1 MARDDL
7 PAVLPYDQAGIVH
20 ALVQAEVTGVLLG
33 GAAVRAHASQANL
46 EVPPVTRSAA
56 LNGEYIA
63 IDPDPENIAKLVAAI
78 HELSDVRPMTSLVQQ
93 QLAMLKDGY
102 YEGVTIRHPEGF
114 PPITFIFQPP
124 ESPRSWSYSELAEG
138 STAIRVGDVFF
149 GDPPLEGSLDFPVA
163 SLDVVI
169 ATNSDPDTVRDA
181 QAVRWAMAAQ
191 QAPGESG
198 QRGRTGPPTPPGGLV
213 RGAGGSQ
220 TRKRRPR
227 KPGGT

>member
-1 MARDDL
+1 MARDDP

-63 IDPDPENIAKLVAAI
+63 IDPDPENIANLGTAGRRR
-78 HELSDVRPMTSLVQQ
+78 LSDVRPMTSLVQQ

-102 YEGVTIRHPEGF
+102 YEDVTIRHPEGVTIRHPEGF

-149 GDPPLEGSLDFPVA
+149 GDPPLK
-163 SLDVVI
+163 
-169 ATNSDPDTVRDA
+169 
-181 QAVRWAMAAQ
+181 
-191 QAPGESG
+191 
-198 QRGRTGPPTPPGGLV
+198 
-213 RGAGGSQ
+213 GALISPSRAW
-220 TRKRRPR
+220 TS
-227 KPGGT
+227 